1 METLLQHKRQ
11 IENLEVECCVLRQH
25 ISNLTRN
32 PQSTTSNFKM
42 YVGSS
47 VEEHNEESSIHQM
60 PREVDE
66 MDQDPEPS
74 LVKQEEANNMN
85 TLN

>member
-1 METLLQHKRQ
+1 
-11 IENLEVECCVLRQH
+11 
-25 ISNLTRN
+25 
-32 PQSTTSNFKM
+32 M

-66 MDQDPEPS
+66 MDQDLEPS

>member
-1 METLLQHKRQ
+1 ML
-11 IENLEVECCVLRQH
+11 
-25 ISNLTRN
+25 
-32 PQSTTSNFKM
+32 
-42 YVGSS
+42 
-47 VEEHNEESSIHQM
+47 
-60 PREVDE
+60 REVDE

>member
-1 METLLQHKRQ
+1 
-11 IENLEVECCVLRQH
+11 
-25 ISNLTRN
+25 
-32 PQSTTSNFKM
+32 M

-47 VEEHNEESSIHQM
+47 VEEHNEESYIHQM

-66 MDQDPEPS
+66 MDQDPKPS